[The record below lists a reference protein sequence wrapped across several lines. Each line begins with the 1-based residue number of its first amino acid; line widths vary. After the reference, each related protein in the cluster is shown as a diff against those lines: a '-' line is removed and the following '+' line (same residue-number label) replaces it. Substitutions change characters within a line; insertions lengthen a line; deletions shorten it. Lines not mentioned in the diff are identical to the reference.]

1 MSGYEATRQIR
12 ELVRGGARHIPI
24 IAITAFA
31 MAEDRERCLA
41 AGMDSY
47 TSKPI
52 KIREFID
59 LAASV
64 VGPRPLPVD
73 P

>member
-1 MSGYEATRQIR
+1 MGFAHIR
-12 ELVRGGARHIPI
+12 FRNGRLRNVARHIPI
-24 IAITAFA
+24 IGMTAFA

-47 TSKPI
+47 ISKPI

-59 LAASV
+59 LVASV
-64 VGPRPLPVD
+64 VGPRPTPIVA
-73 P
+73 